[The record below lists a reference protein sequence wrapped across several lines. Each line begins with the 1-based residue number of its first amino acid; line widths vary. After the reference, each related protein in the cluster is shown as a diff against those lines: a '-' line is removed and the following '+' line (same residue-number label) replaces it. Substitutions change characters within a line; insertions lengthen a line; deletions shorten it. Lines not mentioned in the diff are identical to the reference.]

1 MGFVSCAN
9 ARFELA
15 GVLCCVCVCVA
26 MALMRRRVGGYI
38 CSELCG
44 SVMDQ
49 RLYSSRVDWK
59 QLRPMI
65 LKRIKNRAKEYP
77 IKRMIPVAEEVVK
90 AREIVTKGV
99 STLLQV
105 VPIHSCK

>member
-1 MGFVSCAN
+1 M
-9 ARFELA
+9 
-15 GVLCCVCVCVA
+15 CVCNNGVDAAESWELHLLGAVW
-26 MALMRRRVGGYI
+26 LGYE
-38 CSELCG
+38 SEAVLF
-44 SVMDQ
+44 
-49 RLYSSRVDWK
+49 LDWK